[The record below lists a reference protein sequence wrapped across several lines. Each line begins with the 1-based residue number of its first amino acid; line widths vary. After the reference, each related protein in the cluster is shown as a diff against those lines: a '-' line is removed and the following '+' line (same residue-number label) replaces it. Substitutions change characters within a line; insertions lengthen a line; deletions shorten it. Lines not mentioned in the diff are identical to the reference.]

1 MVQKRSIVEAY
12 EKNPSQIGGIDR
24 YIFANH
30 SCHMYYKPLITQT
43 FPDTENKL
51 TCWGTG
57 NLGNNIATW
66 YINMTNLDKKTQP
79 GYNFLYFISKIS
91 VILIILLLVLVIL
104 IIKWIY
110 LKFKA

>member
-1 MVQKRSIVEAY
+1 
-12 EKNPSQIGGIDR
+12 
-24 YIFANH
+24 
-30 SCHMYYKPLITQT
+30 MYYKPLITQT

-57 NLGNNIATW
+57 NLGNDIASLFINIL
-66 YINMTNLDKKTQP
+66 NLDKKTQP
-79 GYNFLYFISKIS
+79 VQFLYFISKIS

-110 LKFKA
+110 LKFTA